1 MYTVIQKTP
10 DNAAMN
16 DLSIDMEIH
25 FPRSQIVTVS
35 AQECYVRQIARNNN
49 NYIHIHN
56 DRMVPGTIVVVRN
69 DRFEYRAPQT
79 RTASISES
87 KYKLPRLAR
96 KVF

>member
-16 DLSIDMEIH
+16 DLSINMEIH

-49 NYIHIHN
+49 NIYIYTTIEWY
-56 DRMVPGTIVVVRN
+56 DRGR
-69 DRFEYRAPQT
+69 
-79 RTASISES
+79 S
-87 KYKLPRLAR
+87 
-96 KVF
+96 